1 MVVPK
6 IAMKYLAGTVG
17 IIKMGDRQL
26 KFVKIKKYN
35 NKYFCVN
42 GSGIYEVD
50 DQYEYRY
57 FKTGVYFFNFNNSKP
72 LSLTGMQEVD
82 TTLRGVG

>member
-26 KFVKIKKYN
+26 KFVKIKNNIAAVKAPDILKIVDLTKYCAIKPIKIILPQVN
-35 NKYFCVN
+35 NIV
-42 GSGIYEVD
+42 
-50 DQYEYRY
+50 
-57 FKTGVYFFNFNNSKP
+57 
-72 LSLTGMQEVD
+72 L
-82 TTLRGVG
+82 